1 MNYSQ
6 AEEYLNS
13 FINYENIPGISY
25 ASSGYSLKHVED
37 FLHRIGDPHLTA
49 RTVHIAG
56 TKGKGSVAAMI
67 AQVLSTSGYRTGLYT
82 SPHLHTLR
90 ERIRVDGRI
99 ISQSEFTSL
108 MTELKPYF
116 DSVNA
121 AVVRQSNAIA
131 SEAWQPHREVEAS
144 QLLTYFE
151 ALTALAFACFSKKKV
166 DFQVLEVGLGGRLDA
181 TNVTKPEVCVITP
194 ISLEHTE
201 FLGDSL
207 DKIAHEKAG
216 IIKPG
221 SLVVSSPQEKAAS
234 QVISDV
240 CRQQGASLVQVG
252 KDVTWHKVAGD
263 FHQQSLMVKGKTGTH
278 QLTIPL
284 LGDYQLENAA
294 TAIATL
300 EVLAASGF
308 HISAGDIARGLAQ
321 VKWPGR
327 FQIINYE
334 PIVVVDGAHNV
345 ASMRRLVKNIKAY
358 FNYDQIFLILGTSC
372 DKDIPGIVKEL
383 VPLSPQVTVTRSSHP
398 RAASPSVIAAEFAK
412 WGIKPVVTG
421 NVAKGLS
428 QTLSTAKEKDLVCV
442 TGSLFIVAEA
452 LDYAAGV
459 PSKAESP

>member
-25 ASSGYSLKHVED
+25 ASHDYSLKHVED
-37 FLHRIGDPHLTA
+37 FLHRIGDPHLAA

-90 ERIRVDGRI
+90 ERIRVDGRL

-121 AVVRQSNAIA
+121 AVVSQSNVTA
-131 SEAWQPHREVEAS
+131 SEAGQPRREGEAS
-144 QLLTYFE
+144 QSLTFFE
-151 ALTALAFACFSKKKV
+151 ALTALAFAYFRKKKV

-221 SLVVSSPQEKAAS
+221 SFVVSSPQEKEAS
-234 QVISDV
+234 QVISDI

-252 KDVTWHKVAGD
+252 KDVTWHKIAGD
-263 FHQQSLMVKGKTGTH
+263 FYQQSLVVQGKTGTH

-294 TAIATL
+294 TATATL
-300 EVLAASGF
+300 EVLATSGF
-308 HISAGDIARGLAQ
+308 HISTEDIARGLAQ

-334 PIVVVDGAHNV
+334 PIVVADGAHNV
-345 ASMRRLVKNIKAY
+345 ASMRRLVENIKTY
-358 FNYDQIFLILGTSC
+358 FNYDQIFLILGISC

-383 VPLSPQVTVTRSSHP
+383 VSLSPQVTVTRSAHP
-398 RAASPSVIAAEFAK
+398 RAASPSVIAAEFTSQ
-412 WGIKPVVTG
+412 GIKSKITDAVSQ
-421 NVAKGLS
+421 ALS
-428 QTLSTAKEKDLVCV
+428 QTLSIAGRKDLVCV
-442 TGSLFIVAEA
+442 TGSLFVVAEA
-452 LDYAAGV
+452 LDYVAKC
-459 PSKAESP
+459 SNF